1 MEGRGTVEGES
12 EGEKGMRQIG
22 KGREEADQK
31 ARLRGTREAPHLH
44 FQNEEGV
51 FLGKICSAFKSS
63 LLEWPRIFQ
72 KTFLCS
78 RSKAPLA
85 QALIRFLW
93 GDDIP
98 DHSPA
103 LDITLLIFQIPTAG
117 ACAQGQN
124 PPGV

>member
-78 RSKAPLA
+78 D
-85 QALIRFLW
+85 QV
-93 GDDIP
+93 
-98 DHSPA
+98 
-103 LDITLLIFQIPTAG
+103 LLG
-117 ACAQGQN
+117 
-124 PPGV
+124 